1 MVAPTT
7 EVWSFALGLKILL
20 QSVLSL
26 TPGYACLLAHLVS
39 SSPLCRAFR
48 NFWDPFRTC
57 IGHEQPGV
65 PQVVYVTF
73 HVSSPPYHGSHAMLD
88 IALSGRWGFPRPMA
102 APKL

>member
-26 TPGYACLLAHLVS
+26 TPGYACLLVLLVS
-39 SSPLCRAFR
+39 LSSLFRAFR
-48 NFWDPFRTC
+48 NFWGPCRPC

-65 PQVVYVTF
+65 PEVVYVTF

-88 IALSGRWGFPRPMA
+88 IALSGGWCFPRPVA
-102 APKL
+102 APKQ